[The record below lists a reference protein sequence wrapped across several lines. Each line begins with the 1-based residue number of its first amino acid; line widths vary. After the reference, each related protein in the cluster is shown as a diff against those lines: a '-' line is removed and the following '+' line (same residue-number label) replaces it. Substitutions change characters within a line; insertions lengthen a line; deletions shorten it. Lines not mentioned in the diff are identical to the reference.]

1 MRRRQFI
8 TLLGGAAT
16 TWPLTAR
23 AQQGRRPLLG
33 YLGAAASASVVRSTT
48 NLAFVNGLR
57 DHGYFEGR
65 DIDIAYKFA
74 EGFFDRLPTLA
85 QELVRLRPDAIL
97 APTSVVALAARA
109 ATATIPIV
117 SPLLENPVRLG
128 LIASENR
135 PGGNIT
141 GLLRYVDGL
150 AGKHVELARE
160 LIPGVTGIGLLVNV
174 ANVDTAPRRDV
185 EAAGTALAVKIHPAE
200 VTTPNDLD
208 GAFQRFAGER
218 IQTVIVLNDSMFF
231 SERRRL
237 LTLAAATRLPTIW
250 TARELAEDGGVVSYG
265 INEADNFRR
274 AADYVVKILK
284 GTKPGDLPV
293 ELPTKYELV
302 INLKT
307 AKALGLEVPP
317 TLLARADEV
326 IE

>member
-1 MRRRQFI
+1 MRRRAFI
-8 TLLGGAAT
+8 TLLGGAGAA
-16 TWPLTAR
+16 WPLAAR
-23 AQQGRRPLLG
+23 AQARRPLLG

-48 NLAFVNGLR
+48 NLAFVNALR
-57 DHGYFEGR
+57 DHGYVEGR
-65 DIDIAYKFA
+65 DIDIAYRFA
-74 EGFFDRLPTLA
+74 EGFFDRLPALA
-85 QELVRLRPDAIL
+85 QELVRLKPDAIL
-97 APTSVVALAARA
+97 APTPVVALAARA

-135 PGGNIT
+135 PGGNVT

-185 EAAGTALAVKIHPAE
+185 EAAGMALTVKIHPVE
-200 VTTPNDLD
+200 VETPNDLD
-208 GAFQRFAGER
+208 GAFQRFVVEGV
-218 IQTVIVLNDSMFF
+218 QTVIVLNDSMFF

-250 TARELAEDGGVVSYG
+250 TAREFAEDGGVVSYG

-274 AADYVVKILK
+274 SADYVVKILK
-284 GTKPGDLPV
+284 GAKPGDLPV
-293 ELPTKYELV
+293 ELPIKFELM

-307 AKALGLEVPP
+307 AKALGLTVPP
-317 TLLARADEV
+317 QLLGRADEV